1 MKQKKYSFNS
11 NNAPHSSGIYVI
23 FFSKMLVYIGKSSN
37 LKRRISN
44 HIGEASRAS
53 IFSRNLRRLL
63 DLNDKH
69 DISDIQQSLSYSFL
83 EIDEPKLSLV
93 ENFALETMKPIMN
106 EGYLG
111 KISTIETLSNEAI
124 DRSKA
129 LQTSYDNINESF
141 YDIKNT
147 FSPEQNQ
154 ISEEKGINTTLE
166 SIGGDIKE
174 IQLIMENLS
183 EKIDQ
188 IVEYNKPKTSIQR
201 LSELIYE
208 NLVAIFF
215 MILVVALLGYF
226 GFSWL
231 LG

>member
-11 NNAPHSSGIYVI
+11 NNAPQSPGIYAI

-44 HIGEASRAS
+44 HIGRASRAS

-63 DLNDKH
+63 NLNDKH
-69 DISDIQQSLSYSFL
+69 DISDTQSLSYSFL

-93 ENFALETMKPIMN
+93 ENFALETMNPIMN

-124 DRSKA
+124 DLSKA

-154 ISEEKGINTTLE
+154 IFEEKGINTILE

-174 IQLIMENLS
+174 IQLTTENLS
-183 EKIDQ
+183 EKFDQ

-201 LSELIYE
+201 LSELIFE